1 MYLYRKRKPN
11 ITRHASIEIA
21 RETFRVFC
29 RKISYDVIIDTFV
42 APPSPT
48 PGASIGT
55 SVRLVAVYLRFFNEN
70 TRVNAC
76 VLRRTGKPGNL
87 NKHFVQQQRLS
98 TRDHSV

>member
-42 APPSPT
+42 APPP
-48 PGASIGT
+48 PLRVRRL
-55 SVRLVAVYLRFFNEN
+55 VRLVAVYLRFFNEN